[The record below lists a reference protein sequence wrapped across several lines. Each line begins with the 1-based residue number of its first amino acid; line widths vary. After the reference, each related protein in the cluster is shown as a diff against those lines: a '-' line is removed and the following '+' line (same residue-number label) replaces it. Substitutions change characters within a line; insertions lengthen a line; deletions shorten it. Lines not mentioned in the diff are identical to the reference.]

1 MHAGSIVVTRPI
13 PRAGLALLEEA
24 EVTVEV
30 LQTDEE
36 RPVDRDALLSIRAD
50 VLLCLLTD
58 PIDGEVLRRSGVRG
72 VANYAVGYNNIDVAA
87 ATELGIPVSNTPGV
101 LTEASADCTW
111 AMLLAVAR
119 RIPQAHRYTVEGRFK
134 LWGANLFLGSD
145 VGPGPDGRRKVL
157 GVVGFGRIGQ
167 AVARRATG
175 FDMEVLAFDPVRQE
189 GVAEFVELPE
199 LLARSDFICLHPP
212 LNEAT
217 RHLIG
222 EEELRAMKRGAFLIN
237 AARGPVVDEV
247 ALVRALREGWIA
259 GAALDVYED
268 EPRLSPGLAEL
279 DNVVLL
285 PHILS
290 ASHDTRGRMAE
301 IAARN
306 ALCHLRLEHAPEV
319 VNPEVYESEAWIRR
333 GA

>member
-1 MHAGSIVVTRPI
+1 MTRSIPQ
-13 PRAGLALLEEA
+13 AGLALLEA
-24 EVTVEV
+24 AGVTVEV
-30 LQTDEE
+30 LQPDEE
-36 RPVDRDALLSIRAD
+36 RPVDRAALLGLGRDD

-58 PIDGEVLRRSGVRG
+58 PIDREVLQASNLRG
-72 VANYAVGYNNIDVAA
+72 VTNYAVGYNNIDVGA
-87 ATELGIPVSNTPGV
+87 ATECGVPVSNTPGV

-119 RIPQAHRYTVEGRFK
+119 RIPQAHRYTAEGRFK

-145 VGPGPDGRRKVL
+145 VGLGPDGRRKVL

-167 AVARRATG
+167 AVARRASG
-175 FDMEVLAFDPVRQE
+175 FDMEVIACDPAPAPADPV
-189 GVAEFVELPE
+189 EFVDLPE
-199 LLARSDFICLHPP
+199 LLARSDFVCLHPP
-212 LNEAT
+212 LTDAT

-222 EEELRAMKRGAFLIN
+222 EEELRSMKRGAFLIN
-237 AARGPVVDEV
+237 AARGPVVDEA

-259 GAALDVYED
+259 GAALDVYEN
-268 EPRLSPGLAEL
+268 EPQLSPGLADL

-306 ALCHLRLEHAPEV
+306 ALCHLRGERAPEV
-319 VNPEVYESEAWIRR
+319 VNPEVYESEAWLLRWR
-333 GA
+333 